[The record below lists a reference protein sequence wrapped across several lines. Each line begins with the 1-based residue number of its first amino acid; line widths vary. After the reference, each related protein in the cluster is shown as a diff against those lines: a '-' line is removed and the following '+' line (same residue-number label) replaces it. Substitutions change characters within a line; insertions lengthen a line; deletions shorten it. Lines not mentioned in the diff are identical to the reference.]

1 MYEHRRHGLGQD
13 ITEGWVDVGG
23 GWEAKRSDATGIPFM
38 RVFARLRPGQSE
50 ALPEGMTCT
59 CYEQMGR
66 GIIAPVTLPY
76 SLEVKTLGKHFKCAC
91 NPRMQCPESVHRG
104 VSTRD
109 PWRAEVCRGWIND
122 TKRVATQM
130 IEGEEFRAQMA
141 KAVAKG
147 GEVPGWQQLFMAP
160 AEFTEVLV
168 ERERRE
174 RPIMIL
180 GVIAIAAGGGFLLW
194 KYLRGRER

>member
-1 MYEHRRHGLGQD
+1 
-13 ITEGWVDVGG
+13 
-23 GWEAKRSDATGIPFM
+23 M

-59 CYEQMGR
+59 CYEQMAR
-66 GIIAPVTLPY
+66 ELIAPVTMPY

-91 NPRMQCPESVHRG
+91 NPRFVCPEAVHRNA
-104 VSTRD
+104 SPRD
-109 PWRAEVCRGWIND
+109 PWRAHVCSQWIND
-122 TKRVATQM
+122 TKRAASQM
-130 IEGEEFRAQMA
+130 ISSEEFRTQMA

-168 ERERRE
+168 EREGRE

-180 GVIAIAAGGGFLLW
+180 GVLAIAAGGGFLLW